1 MRVRLIVIIAT
12 LIVRMVVELDVSGA
26 VAAHVIRVVKV
37 IQANTIQVEIALHVS
52 IIVRVVQDN
61 VVAPVQDRAMALHIQ

>member
-12 LIVRMVVELDVSGA
+12 LIVRMVVELDANEA

-37 IQANTIQVEIALHVS
+37 IQANTIQVENALHVS